1 MRTSAHVGSQTS
13 PMQVPEKLQGVVR
26 GLHHVAIAVESL
38 ETGAKFYTG
47 ALGIAAAEPELVAQQ
62 GVRVL
67 VLCVGD
73 VRLELVEPT
82 SPDTPVGRFLEKSG
96 PGIHHLAW
104 RVDSVAA
111 AIDVL
116 LSHAVRM
123 IDVQPQPGSHGTRVA
138 FVHPSA
144 TGGVLMEL
152 VEDPGQD

>member
-1 MRTSAHVGSQTS
+1 
-13 PMQVPEKLQGVVR
+13 MQAPEKLQGVVR

-38 ETGAKFYTG
+38 ETSAKFYG
-47 ALGIAAAEPELVAQQ
+47 DALGLAAAEPELVAQQ

-67 VLCVGD
+67 VLSVGD

-82 SPDTPVGRFLEKSG
+82 SPDTPVGRFLAKRG

-116 LSHAVRM
+116 RSHGVRM
-123 IDVQPQPGSHGTRVA
+123 IDVHPQPGSHGTSVA

-152 VEDPGQD
+152 VEDPAQD

>member
-1 MRTSAHVGSQTS
+1 
-13 PMQVPEKLQGVVR
+13 MQVPEKLQGVVR

-38 ETGAKFYTG
+38 EASREFYG
-47 ALGIAAAEPELVAQQ
+47 DALGLPAAEPELVPQQ

-67 VLCVGD
+67 VLSAGD

-82 SPDTPVGRFLEKSG
+82 SPDTPVGRFLRSRG

-116 LSHAVRM
+116 RSQGVRM
-123 IDVQPQPGSHGTRVA
+123 IDVHPKPGSHGTSVA

-152 VEDPGQD
+152 VEDPAQD

>member
-1 MRTSAHVGSQTS
+1 
-13 PMQVPEKLQGVVR
+13 MQVPEKLQGVVR

-38 ETGAKFYTG
+38 ETSAKFYG
-47 ALGIAAAEPELVAQQ
+47 DALGLAAAEPELVAQQ

-67 VLCVGD
+67 VLSVGD

-82 SPDTPVGRFLEKSG
+82 SPDTPVGRFLAKRG

-116 LSHAVRM
+116 RSHGVRM
-123 IDVQPQPGSHGTRVA
+123 IDVHPQPGSHGTSVA

-152 VEDPGQD
+152 VEDPAQD